1 MTYKDYEGFTKTY
14 VVVYVTGT
22 GVMEDNFIEHDVVFE
37 TNNKDEAESKAN
49 ELKIHNNSPADIEST
64 WYSNRYHVNINTLS
78 EMGKKLL
85 EKFQSD
91 FDERLQK
98 GLKEGI
104 YDEVKVGDMTF
115 TSSQTPCQLT
125 NSLTLKY
132 LHSPHVVGNLSLSSI
147 SQMYIK

>member
-1 MTYKDYEGFTKTY
+1 MTYQDYEGFTKTY

-22 GVMEDNFIEHDVVFE
+22 GVMEDNFVDHNVVFE
-37 TNNKDEAESKAN
+37 TDNKTEAEQKAE
-49 ELKIHNNSPADIEST
+49 ELKIQNNSPVDIEST
-64 WYSNRYHVNINTLS
+64 WYSNRYHVNVNTLS

-98 GLKEGI
+98 GLKEGR

-115 TSSQTPCQLT
+115 YMD
-125 NSLTLKY
+125 NRFKF
-132 LHSPHVVGNLSLSSI
+132 
-147 SQMYIK
+147 

>member
-1 MTYKDYEGFTKTY
+1 MIYKDYEGFTKTY

-22 GVMEDNFIEHDVVFE
+22 GVMEDNFVDHDVVFE
-37 TNNKDEAESKAN
+37 TDNKDEAELKAN
-49 ELKIHNNSPADIEST
+49 EFKIRNNSPADIEST

-98 GLKEGI
+98 GLKEGR

-115 TSSQTPCQLT
+115 YMD
-125 NSLTLKY
+125 NRFKF
-132 LHSPHVVGNLSLSSI
+132 
-147 SQMYIK
+147 